1 MRNMKPTTMQEI
13 FDAFSDEE
21 KRIWIAMSED
31 WKRLEEEN
39 GGPIC
44 PELGP
49 STIIYED

>member
-1 MRNMKPTTMQEI
+1 MQEI

-39 GGPIC
+39 SGSFCPDVGPNAIKYG
-44 PELGP
+44 LK
-49 STIIYED
+49 